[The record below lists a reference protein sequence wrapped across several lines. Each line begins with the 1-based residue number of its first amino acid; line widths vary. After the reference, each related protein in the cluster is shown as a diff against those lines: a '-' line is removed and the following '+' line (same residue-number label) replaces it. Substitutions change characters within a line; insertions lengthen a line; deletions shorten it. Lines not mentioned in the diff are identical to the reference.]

1 MDPLVSKYIANK
13 EKQVKKLERE
23 LELSEAYYESRT
35 KLVTRDLS
43 RYRREI
49 ITGNLVNCKQEIHS
63 LKKKLDKLYLMQDV
77 ERIVNEEKA

>member
-1 MDPLVSKYIANK
+1 MDPLVSKYIENK

-23 LELSEAYYESRT
+23 LELVEAYYESRT
-35 KLVTRDLS
+35 KLIIRDLS

-63 LKKKLDKLYLMQDV
+63 LKKKLDKIYLMQDV
-77 ERIVNEEKA
+77 ERIANEPN